1 MRAVKLSLVIMA
13 AALLTT
19 GLGGKAYAFHSGG
32 VAECAG
38 CHQMHSAP
46 GPSLLIKSDSSST
59 CLSCHM
65 HPGDTGPSSY
75 HSMTANAD
83 MPAGTAPLQRSP
95 GGDFGWL
102 KKTYSWANREGG
114 TDTETGDSHGHNII
128 SVDYGYAVDATN
140 PISPGGSFNSSNL
153 SCISCHNMHG
163 SYRRL
168 SDGTIATAGGPI
180 IGSGSYDNSFGNSA
194 SKPIPAGQAVGVYRL
209 LWGANPVTPG
219 IPLYPGV
226 PAAVAPSSYNR
237 TEATQ
242 QTRVAYGKSSVT
254 GHTTWGQWCGTCH
267 AGMLGGLGNH
277 NHPVNQALG
286 TTIAGNYTNYVSSGI
301 MTGTFSGNQL
311 NQGPYTSLVPFI
323 EATGDYT
330 TLGSHAKI
338 NGTQLGG
345 PVGGDEVACL
355 SCHRVHASGFKEMLR
370 WNPELPFLTYVDS
383 AGAVY
388 WPGTDV
394 PGISATT
401 AMGRTQ
407 AETKA
412 AYYDRN
418 VLVFGGYQ
426 RSLCNK
432 CHAKD

>member
-1 MRAVKLSLVIMA
+1 MKAIKLSLVIMVA
-13 AALLTT
+13 AVLTI
-19 GLGGKAYAFHSGG
+19 GLGGMAYAFHSGG

-75 HSMTANAD
+75 HIMTANAD
-83 MPAGTAPLQRSP
+83 MPAGIAPLQRGP

-102 KKTYSWANREGG
+102 KKTFSWANREGG

-128 SVDYGYAVDATN
+128 SADYGYAVDGTN
-140 PISPGGSFNSSNL
+140 GTAPGGAYNANNL
-153 SCISCHNMHG
+153 SCVSCHNMHG

-168 SDGTIATAGGPI
+168 PDGTVSITGGPI
-180 IGSGSYDNSFGNSA
+180 IGSGSTGT
-194 SKPIPAGQAVGVYRL
+194 IPLAGQAVGVYRL
-209 LWGANPVTPG
+209 LWGGNAGFGAN
-219 IPLYPGV
+219 YPGV

-237 TEATQ
+237 SEVTQ
-242 QTRVAYGKSSVT
+242 QTRVAYGKSAAT

-267 AGMLGGLGNH
+267 AGMLGGVGNH
-277 NHPVNQALG
+277 NHPVNQALS
-286 TTIAGNYTNYVSSGI
+286 TTMAGNYTSYVSSGV

-311 NQGPYTSLVPFI
+311 NQGPFTSLVPFI
-323 EATGDYT
+323 KNEGNYATLKTYASST
-330 TLGSHAKI
+330 
-338 NGTQLGG
+338 GG
-345 PVGGDEVACL
+345 VTPLAGPSSGDEVACL
-355 SCHRVHASGFKEMLR
+355 SCHRAHASGFKEMLR
-370 WNPELPFLTYVDS
+370 WNPETPFLTYVDS
-383 AGAVY
+383 AGTVN
-388 WPGTDV
+388 WPGTDL
-394 PGISATT
+394 PNPPSATT
-401 AMGRTQ
+401 SMGRTT

-418 VLVFGGYQ
+418 VLVFGAYQ